1 MAAPCGNA
9 EAPPSS
15 DPKGSA
21 YDGKHPGQQHGIYLS
36 RGDVVAGPAFDRV
49 VSAEFTQKGP
59 IRGRPPAANPRTRP
73 PPKAEG
79 TPSVLG
85 TKVLGAAEH
94 AQRWVRSDGDR
105 RLRKVSLLPDGR
117 AVRLPGRSPP
127 SVQNEV
133 ATRGV
138 RALVRS
144 GIRSDGERSL
154 FDAPV
159 QFGAKAPC
167 TEALAL
173 RGAAGWYLPAA
184 RGKGSMRGD
193 SRWVL
198 EVLDAL
204 TVVLAD
210 GLDCRNRSATFG
222 SYAPR

>member
-1 MAAPCGNA
+1 M
-9 EAPPSS
+9 
-15 DPKGSA
+15 
-21 YDGKHPGQQHGIYLS
+21 
-36 RGDVVAGPAFDRV
+36 
-49 VSAEFTQKGP
+49 
-59 IRGRPPAANPRTRP
+59 
-73 PPKAEG
+73 
-79 TPSVLG
+79 
-85 TKVLGAAEH
+85 
-94 AQRWVRSDGDR
+94 
-105 RLRKVSLLPDGR
+105 
-117 AVRLPGRSPP
+117 
-127 SVQNEV
+127 
-133 ATRGV
+133 
-138 RALVRS
+138 VRS
-144 GIRSDGERSL
+144 GIRSGGERSL